1 MLVADTHSEAHR
13 VEPRVIVGV
22 SENPAKFEPNM
33 LIVNNPDVGLLP
45 GDRLDIEG
53 AEFEVLGKLIDEDTI
68 NLMDGIYIEWHNH
81 LLKTNYDISIFI
93 DELNSRNIEVK
104 SWI

>member
-1 MLVADTHSEAHR
+1 M
-13 VEPRVIVGV
+13 
-22 SENPAKFEPNM
+22 
-33 LIVNNPDVGLLP
+33 
-45 GDRLDIEG
+45 DIEG

-81 LLKTNYDISIFI
+81 LLKTNYDISVFI
-93 DELNSRNIEVK
+93 DEINSRGIEVK

>member
-33 LIVNNPDVGLLP
+33 LIVNNPDVGVLL

-53 AEFEVLGKLIDEDTI
+53 AK
-68 NLMDGIYIEWHNH
+68 
-81 LLKTNYDISIFI
+81 
-93 DELNSRNIEVK
+93 
-104 SWI
+104 